1 MITSKSEAVVVNVG
15 NDPMKNRKCEKL
27 IFVKIDYKLTFN
39 SHYDETCIKAGQK
52 MNAFSRTVSYMNI
65 EKRCILLKTFFISL
79 FHYSPLTW
87 KNYLQRKKFYFYTA
101 TGKG

>member
-1 MITSKSEAVVVNVG
+1 MITSKSEGVVVNVE

-27 IFVKIDYKLTFN
+27 LFVKIDYKLTFN
-39 SHYDETCIKAGQK
+39 SHYDEICIKAGQK

-65 EKRCILLKTFFISL
+65 EKRRILLKTFFISL
-79 FHYSPLTW
+79 FHYCPLIW
-87 KNYLQRKKFYFYTA
+87 KNYLQRKNICFYTA